1 MINGNYVGVWERLQ
15 QYPAFVNEFNKYN
28 HKLKNA
34 LTILSEQKHDI
45 QGREK
50 EVKRLAQIMER
61 PKTPVAALLGQAGVG
76 KSALVEDFIKRIGR
90 NEVTSVPGRE
100 YFVVSLRVGS
110 LKAMGNDALQ
120 SALSNMLTELKAL
133 ETLAKRTLN
142 NNKIRL
148 ILFIDEF
155 HMLVT
160 IFGPGTKIGGD
171 LMKDLLARPPIRV
184 IAATTR
190 KEFDSTI
197 AVDEPFKERFKEI
210 QLNEL
215 PTNVVLNICKNWWL
229 SNTKIPIPSDDIFIK
244 VLLANKA
251 YRAQQA
257 EPRKSLDILEDMVA
271 YVMINRN
278 RITEQVIDDIFKER
292 FHINLNLDFDA
303 EAIFAN
309 VKSKVKGQTLALYE
323 LHRALR
329 AVTYKIN
336 KNPNKPIMTLLFSGP
351 TGVGKALPMD
361 DVTPTIDGFK
371 FNKDIVVGDIL
382 FDRYGKPTKVLGVYP
397 QGSRD
402 VYKITFA
409 DGRSMV
415 ADGDHL
421 FSYYT
426 YKQRT
431 KINLNQYINEIPK
444 LNTKSVKELLADS
457 VLYKS
462 KNGKVRPNY
471 YIPNNGAVDYTKKM
485 FHADPYVIGALLGEG
500 CLTDKSLTISSGDEE
515 LVLEV
520 SKHLNFKNKIKRNPS
535 NYTWYFAI
543 DDINECKNYI
553 TSHNI
558 KNIQRD
564 WILKDVLELSNTKSD
579 TKFIPEIYKF
589 GSIEQRWSLIQGLF
603 DTDGSI
609 ENDAGKRYNVSFT
622 SISEKLVKDVQEV
635 LYSLGVSSTIC
646 MDSRYL
652 KDKKRKPAYKL
663 HVKASAKTKQKFFR
677 LSRKLAYVDNAI
689 KFEKLKIRIKKFDF
703 IGISNIEKLHNQKE
717 TVCFLVD
724 NDEHLF
730 QTTKQYIVTHN
741 TETVKA
747 IEEVLYPNENVLQIF
762 NMPDYKLPESEPVFR
777 KNLGEKI
784 RHQPNSIILLDE
796 FEKASDDIKNSMLA
810 ILDEGIV
817 NFNVVNREGLIE
829 VQQVSLR
836 NTIIIATTNAGHQ
849 IFKNNAEFSLITD
862 GATLT
867 PQAKSEYEKLKGE
880 LVEFLKVEGFKPEML
895 NRFNRIIPYRNLTKN
910 VMINISEKIMQN
922 CFDNF
927 YKTKGI
933 IIETP
938 EKQLFNVDGQDIYTT
953 DLAIYLAVVKANSEN
968 SDSGGARRLKTIF
981 EAEIED
987 ELIDHFAEHPQC
999 KRFKIYVSK
1008 DSRVYDS
1015 GASYTKGGIIV
1026 DAIY

>member
-351 TGVGKALPMD
+351 TGVGKTA
-361 DVTPTIDGFK
+361 
-371 FNKDIVVGDIL
+371 
-382 FDRYGKPTKVLGVYP
+382 
-397 QGSRD
+397 
-402 VYKITFA
+402 
-409 DGRSMV
+409 
-415 ADGDHL
+415 
-421 FSYYT
+421 
-426 YKQRT
+426 
-431 KINLNQYINEIPK
+431 
-444 LNTKSVKELLADS
+444 
-457 VLYKS
+457 
-462 KNGKVRPNY
+462 
-471 YIPNNGAVDYTKKM
+471 
-485 FHADPYVIGALLGEG
+485 
-500 CLTDKSLTISSGDEE
+500 
-515 LVLEV
+515 
-520 SKHLNFKNKIKRNPS
+520 
-535 NYTWYFAI
+535 
-543 DDINECKNYI
+543 
-553 TSHNI
+553 
-558 KNIQRD
+558 
-564 WILKDVLELSNTKSD
+564 
-579 TKFIPEIYKF
+579 
-589 GSIEQRWSLIQGLF
+589 
-603 DTDGSI
+603 
-609 ENDAGKRYNVSFT
+609 
-622 SISEKLVKDVQEV
+622 
-635 LYSLGVSSTIC
+635 
-646 MDSRYL
+646 
-652 KDKKRKPAYKL
+652 
-663 HVKASAKTKQKFFR
+663 
-677 LSRKLAYVDNAI
+677 
-689 KFEKLKIRIKKFDF
+689 
-703 IGISNIEKLHNQKE
+703 
-717 TVCFLVD
+717 
-724 NDEHLF
+724 
-730 QTTKQYIVTHN
+730 
-741 TETVKA
+741 TVKA

-880 LVEFLKVEGFKPEML
+880 LVDFLKVEGFKPEML

-938 EKQLFNVDGQDIYTT
+938 EKQLFNVDGQNIYTT
-953 DLAIYLAVVKANSEN
+953 DLAIYLAVIKANSEN

-1008 DSRVYDS
+1008 DSRVYDP